1 MDFAVVRDNII
12 TLEDGQICIS
22 TSLLYRVSCFSLD
35 TIIPPNFAYD
45 YDYDDFLTYHKSEN
59 YLRTLLISKT
69 NQNLHVD
76 IEIDLQAKPIEFK
89 ILNAYAGYVGYTLK
103 AIISIDSHE
112 DGTYSNFLLH
122 YQDTKDGGAASLV
135 AYYPFNTKFI

>member
-12 TLEDGQICIS
+12 TLEDGQICVS

-45 YDYDDFLTYHKSEN
+45 YDYDDFLTYHKSDN

-76 IEIDLQAKPIEFK
+76 IEIDL
-89 ILNAYAGYVGYTLK
+89 
-103 AIISIDSHE
+103 
-112 DGTYSNFLLH
+112 
-122 YQDTKDGGAASLV
+122 
-135 AYYPFNTKFI
+135 